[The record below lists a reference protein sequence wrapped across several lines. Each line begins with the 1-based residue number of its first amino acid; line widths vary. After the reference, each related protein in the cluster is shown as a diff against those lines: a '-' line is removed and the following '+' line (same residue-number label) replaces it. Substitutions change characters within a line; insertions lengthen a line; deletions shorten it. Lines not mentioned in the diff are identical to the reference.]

1 MRKSGE
7 ELQTAEIKRK
17 IPIDS
22 GIAYSAQCLSMRAKQ
37 LTVDQIIALMK
48 KKQGERTQRDL
59 AKELGVSQ
67 QYLNDVYLHR
77 REPGESI
84 LKGLGVVR
92 RVIYEQVA

>member
-1 MRKSGE
+1 MRKNGE
-7 ELQTAEIKRK
+7 ESQVAEINRK

-22 GIAYSAQCLSMRAKQ
+22 GIAYSAEYLSMRAKQ
-37 LTVDQIIALMK
+37 LTVDQIIALLK
-48 KKQGERTQRDL
+48 KKQGDGTQRDL

-92 RVIYEQVA
+92 RVVYEQVA